1 MEIKTIISS
10 ICLLLLAVSCSMDD
24 DALRDIEKGHSGSVV
39 IEEGEVALSMKVRV
53 PATAEE
59 ISKKCGKSLERTEEL
74 LKEMSVIGLIEYNWE
89 NAKHEKQYILP
100 MFVPGCAEFMVM
112 NTKQVEEHPEIA
124 DFFEQMARLPLEK
137 VTPMVPPGG
146 AGIGMHVIPVEKAI
160 PTEQKSA
167 SVEHIGSMELQGVPD
182 DKMYYTLVPVYEKK
196 SRLFTPVDNH
206 KVVMRPVISKK
217 EACDLIDH
225 MQEMQVFEIQNEKN
239 RDTVFKE
246 ALKTGD
252 CEELVRVIKTIYEKK
267 QERKAQGKKVTAGDE
282 RYFKLAEE
290 HLYGELAIALGIEK
304 DKVSSYIE
312 KRIA

>member
-1 MEIKTIISS
+1 MFKEGDFIIY
-10 ICLLLLAVSCSMDD
+10 
-24 DALRDIEKGHSGSVV
+24 GSNGV
-39 IEEGEVALSMKVRV
+39 
-53 PATAEE
+53 
-59 ISKKCGKSLERTEEL
+59 C
-74 LKEMSVIGLIEYNWE
+74 
-89 NAKHEKQYILP
+89 Q
-100 MFVPGCAEFMVM
+100 
-112 NTKQVEEHPEIA
+112 
-124 DFFEQMARLPLEK
+124 
-137 VTPMVPPGG
+137 
-146 AGIGMHVIPVEKAI
+146 
-160 PTEQKSA
+160 
-167 SVEHIGSMELQGVPD
+167 VEHIGSMDLQGVPG
-182 DKMYYTLVPVYEKK
+182 DKMYYTLVPVYEEK

-217 EACDLIDH
+217 EACELIDH

-246 ALKTGD
+246 ALKTED

>member
-1 MEIKTIISS
+1 MWKKGEAMFKEGDFIIY
-10 ICLLLLAVSCSMDD
+10 
-24 DALRDIEKGHSGSVV
+24 GSNGV
-39 IEEGEVALSMKVRV
+39 
-53 PATAEE
+53 
-59 ISKKCGKSLERTEEL
+59 C
-74 LKEMSVIGLIEYNWE
+74 
-89 NAKHEKQYILP
+89 Q
-100 MFVPGCAEFMVM
+100 
-112 NTKQVEEHPEIA
+112 
-124 DFFEQMARLPLEK
+124 
-137 VTPMVPPGG
+137 
-146 AGIGMHVIPVEKAI
+146 
-160 PTEQKSA
+160 
-167 SVEHIGSMELQGVPD
+167 VEHIGSMDLQGVPG
-182 DKMYYTLVPVYEKK
+182 DKMYYTLVPVYEEK

-206 KVVMRPVISKK
+206 KVVMRPVISKQ

-304 DKVSSYIE
+304 DKVGSYIE